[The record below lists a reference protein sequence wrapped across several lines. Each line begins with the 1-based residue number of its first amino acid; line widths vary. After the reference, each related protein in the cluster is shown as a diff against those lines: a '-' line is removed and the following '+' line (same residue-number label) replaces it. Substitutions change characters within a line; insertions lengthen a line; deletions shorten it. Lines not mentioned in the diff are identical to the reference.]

1 MLLKIKK
8 DKIMEF
14 EENNLSLL
22 GDIVTISIDLYAN
35 DIDLTNIDLTETM

>member
-1 MLLKIKK
+1 MLLKIKRS
-8 DKIMEF
+8 KIMEF

-22 GDIVTISIDLYAN
+22 GDIETVLIDLYAN

>member
-1 MLLKIKK
+1 
-8 DKIMEF
+8 MEF
-14 EENNLSLL
+14 EDNNLSLL

>member
-1 MLLKIKK
+1 MLLKIKRSK
-8 DKIMEF
+8 TMEF

-22 GDIVTISIDLYAN
+22 GDVETVLIDLYAN

>member
-1 MLLKIKK
+1 
-8 DKIMEF
+8 MEF

-22 GDIVTISIDLYAN
+22 GDIETVLIDLYAN